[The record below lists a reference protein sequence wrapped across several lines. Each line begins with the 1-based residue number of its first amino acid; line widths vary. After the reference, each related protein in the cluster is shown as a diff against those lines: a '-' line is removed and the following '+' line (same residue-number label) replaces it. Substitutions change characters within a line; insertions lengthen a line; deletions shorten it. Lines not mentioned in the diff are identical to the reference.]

1 MILRTSEWVSS
12 GHPDKVADGISEY
25 ILDKLLAVDPD
36 VRYALEVQIK
46 GSQVSLAGEITT
58 KADVVE
64 GDYQHWAKEAVNA
77 IGYTK
82 EYQHKWGVENTI
94 CGDDLIVLCNIQQ
107 QSPDIACGVN
117 NDGWGDQGIF
127 TGYAEISNDNYMPLD
142 KDLAR
147 EIGLKLY
154 NNAYMYNVGGLDI
167 KTQITLDKDKV
178 KQLVVAIPVM
188 DDLELEEIRSM
199 ISFWLEVEKGI
210 NYLEDDD
217 IIINGTGIYKQHGP
231 IADCG
236 TTGRKLA
243 VDFYGN
249 NAPIGGGCV
258 DAETEYMSKDGW
270 KKIKDYDGGYVGQI
284 TSDFNLELVKPE
296 QFIKTYHEN
305 VYEIRTE
312 KTTDMVLS
320 DNHNI
325 LYLTSKG
332 HLNKKKLSEILY
344 ESEQTKKG
352 SHIDIPVTFTYNFS
366 EGVESKYDDITTRIV
381 VAHCADGT
389 ILKKEKT
396 FNARIRV
403 KKKYKIDR
411 LRELFSK
418 SSINFEERVYSD
430 KYTYFYYHLDDTS
443 KLLSEQFKN
452 PNYKTAK
459 ILSEEVFLWDGSIK
473 DKCFRTKKEVD
484 ADFIQFVLS
493 GITGNFYSKLKH
505 KTNECFTIRLV
516 NKKITSPFRKNKTNS
531 ITKLKPQNMY
541 CFTVPSGM
549 LLLRRN
555 GYIFCTGNSPWTKD
569 GTKADLALNL
579 FARENAVKDLIRYTQ
594 TDDEYDGA
602 DIHHVICQLCCCI
615 GQSRIYETI
624 KFYTKDGYL
633 IDAKSTDYIVKPS
646 EVIERYHLKEP
657 IYFNLCKNGLFESDM
672 IWNHG

>member
-1 MILRTSEWVSS
+1 MILRTSEWVSP
-12 GHPDKVADGISEY
+12 GHPDKVADRISEY

-36 VRYALEVQIK
+36 TRFALEVQIK
-46 GSQVSLAGEITT
+46 GNQVSLAGEITT

-127 TGYAEISNDNYMPLD
+127 TGYAEISNDHYMPLD

-167 KTQITLDKDKV
+167 KTQITLDKDKI

-217 IIINGTGIYKQHGP
+217 IIVNGTGIYKQHGP

-249 NAPIGGGCV
+249 NAPIGGG
-258 DAETEYMSKDGW
+258 
-270 KKIKDYDGGYVGQI
+270 
-284 TSDFNLELVKPE
+284 
-296 QFIKTYHEN
+296 
-305 VYEIRTE
+305 
-312 KTTDMVLS
+312 
-320 DNHNI
+320 
-325 LYLTSKG
+325 
-332 HLNKKKLSEILY
+332 
-344 ESEQTKKG
+344 
-352 SHIDIPVTFTYNFS
+352 
-366 EGVESKYDDITTRIV
+366 
-381 VAHCADGT
+381 
-389 ILKKEKT
+389 
-396 FNARIRV
+396 
-403 KKKYKIDR
+403 
-411 LRELFSK
+411 
-418 SSINFEERVYSD
+418 
-430 KYTYFYYHLDDTS
+430 
-443 KLLSEQFKN
+443 
-452 PNYKTAK
+452 
-459 ILSEEVFLWDGSIK
+459 
-473 DKCFRTKKEVD
+473 
-484 ADFIQFVLS
+484 
-493 GITGNFYSKLKH
+493 
-505 KTNECFTIRLV
+505 
-516 NKKITSPFRKNKTNS
+516 
-531 ITKLKPQNMY
+531 
-541 CFTVPSGM
+541 
-549 LLLRRN
+549 
-555 GYIFCTGNSPWTKD
+555 SPWTKD
-569 GTKADLALNL
+569 GTKADLSLNL

-602 DIHHVICQLCCCI
+602 EIYYAICQLCCCI
-615 GQSRIYETI
+615 GQSRIYETM

-672 IWNHG
+672 IWNHE